1 MIKRFMI
8 DRNVLQKKSSVS
20 LNNFYVSEK
29 QFARSLIFLKMN
41 NCKKNKEYIKM
52 KLKMIRKTHKAHAE
66 ICPSGGNPS
75 LRKSQDIT

>member
-29 QFARSLIFLKMN
+29 QFARSLIFSKMN
-41 NCKKNKEYIKM
+41 NCKKNKEDITM
-52 KLKMIRKTHKAHAE
+52 KLKMIRKTRKAHAE
-66 ICPSGGNPS
+66 ICPGGS
-75 LRKSQDIT
+75 IVLVSVRVKI

>member
-29 QFARSLIFLKMN
+29 QFARSLIFSKMN
-41 NCKKNKEYIKM
+41 NCKKNKDITM